1 VATQRLEFRASDARE
16 ANLWIKGINSVVSKF
31 GFEGV
36 RPSRQERQQMLDGGL
51 SHPRSENAPV
61 LKQVQDGPQT
71 PLALTE
77 VFLTAH
83 ELMSRI
89 RERERKVRLFG

>member
-1 VATQRLEFRASDARE
+1 
-16 ANLWIKGINSVVSKF
+16 
-31 GFEGV
+31 
-36 RPSRQERQQMLDGGL
+36 MLDGGL

-89 RERERKVRLFG
+89 REREREVRLFG